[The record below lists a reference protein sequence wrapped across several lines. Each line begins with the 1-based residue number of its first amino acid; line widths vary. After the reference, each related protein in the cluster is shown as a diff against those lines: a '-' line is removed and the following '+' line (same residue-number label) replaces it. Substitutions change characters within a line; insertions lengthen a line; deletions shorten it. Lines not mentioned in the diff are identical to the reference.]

1 MFVSIKQVICTD
13 LFWNIGKWGVLNLYS
28 REFRYLLVGE
38 TSQGRRFWWARKWLW
53 FHLSVNN
60 HIHTIVIHSHGL
72 NIKPWRGFAI
82 FSLICIPLEAQVHMC
97 LSVCCSRLDIYTS
110 YLHFANIPMT
120 TCFHLVRHQ
129 IDRKKDRKTV
139 SNRASSSPSSLMD
152 ELDCST
158 TGIHHF

>member
-1 MFVSIKQVICTD
+1 MWVPICFLFKKVGLRHYLDKQCMMSFFLNHVPWTP
-13 LFWNIGKWGVLNLYS
+13 VLNVHLM
-28 REFRYLLVGE
+28 ELRYLLVGK
-38 TSQGRRFWWARKWLW
+38 TSLWERFWWARKWLW

-129 IDRKKDRKTV
+129 IDRKKIEKLSR
-139 SNRASSSPSSLMD
+139 
-152 ELDCST
+152 
-158 TGIHHF
+158 TGHPLLPQV